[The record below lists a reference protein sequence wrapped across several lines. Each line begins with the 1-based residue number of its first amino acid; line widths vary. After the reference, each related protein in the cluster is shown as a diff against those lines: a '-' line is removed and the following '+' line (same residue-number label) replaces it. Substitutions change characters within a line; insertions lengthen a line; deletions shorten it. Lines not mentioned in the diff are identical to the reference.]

1 MGYDKNVL
9 IIIMNTNKVRFS
21 ETLKLLLA
29 SCIGTIPDVRTML
42 NEHRFIYHFA
52 FRLCNSLYLRL
63 IDNVSALGMFLTLS
77 ASTLYR
83 YRFMY

>member
-42 NEHRFIYHFA
+42 NEHRFISHFA

-63 IDNVSALGMFLTLS
+63 IDNVSALGRFLTLS